1 MNIALQHR
9 FSGPITV
16 FQDRRLPERAT
27 PAGYAALID
36 AYSLH
41 VPLPRTLSATGER
54 HRILEEGGWRLLTPR
69 HAPRPTLEAHLTFA
83 LKYEGLDLAVLKRLF
98 LEVDAAEIESMVRAT
113 PTGGYVR
120 RLWFLYEWL
129 TGQRLNL
136 PDATRGGYVPAV
148 NPEQQWA
155 VPGENSAR
163 HRVRNNLPGTPEF
176 CPLVRRTEALEE
188 FVNLDLAKRARTVV
202 AAVPRDL
209 LARTAAFLLL
219 KDSKSSYAIEGER
232 PPQNRIQRWGRAIG
246 EAGRQPIDLDEL
258 LRLQEIVIGDDRF
271 VRLGLRTEGG
281 FVGEHDRDTGAPLP
295 DHISARH
302 EDLTSLIEG
311 MVAFDRDQA
320 TALEPVIAAA
330 ALAFGFLYIHP
341 FDDGNGRVHRYLIH
355 HVLGRRGFNP
365 PGVVFP
371 VSAAIQDRID
381 AYRAILEDYSRRL
394 LLLIEWEPTERGNV
408 RVFND
413 TADFY
418 RFFDATLHAEFL
430 FDCVRR
436 TIDQD
441 LPNETD
447 FLRRYDQFTRHLQA
461 IVDMPDRTTDLLFR
475 FLHQNG
481 GRLSGRAREREFEAL
496 TDLETE
502 RIERLYAEVFG
513 PPPEI
518 RSSSDLDIAIQNREV
533 SWPLRCRSSED
544 GRHRI
549 AKLSG
554 RPSTVFDGWTLQGT
568 CSLCGQL
575 VDTGE
580 PYEKRDLGSDVG

>member
-1 MNIALQHR
+1 MNVALQHR

-36 AYSLH
+36 ACHLQ

-54 HRILEEGGWRLLTPR
+54 HRILEEGSWRLLTPR

-98 LEVDAAEIESMVRAT
+98 LAVDAAEIESIVRDT
-113 PTGGYVR
+113 PTGSYAR

-129 TGQRLNL
+129 TGQHLNL
-136 PDATRGGYVPAV
+136 PDATRGDYIPAV
-148 NPEQQWA
+148 NPQQQWT

-163 HRVRNNLPGTPEF
+163 HRVRNNLPGTPDF
-176 CPLVRRTEALEE
+176 CPLVRRTQALEE
-188 FVNLDLAKRARTVV
+188 FVNLDLAERARAVV
-202 AAVPRDL
+202 ATVPGDL

-271 VRLGLRTEGG
+271 VRLGLRSEGG
-281 FVGEHDRDTGAPLP
+281 FVGEHERDTGAPLP

-302 EDLTSLIEG
+302 EDLASLIEG
-311 MVAFDRDQA
+311 MAAFDRDPA

-330 ALAFGFLYIHP
+330 ALAFGFVYIHP
-341 FDDGNGRVHRYLIH
+341 FDDGNGRIHRYLIH
-355 HVLGRRGFNP
+355 HILAQRGFNP

-371 VSAAIQDRID
+371 VSAAILDRVD
-381 AYRAILEDYSRRL
+381 AYGAVLEDYSRRL
-394 LLLIEWEPTERGNV
+394 LPLIEWEPTERGNV
-408 RVFND
+408 RVLND

-418 RFFDATLHAEFL
+418 RFFDATPHAEFL
-430 FDCVRR
+430 FECVRR
-436 TIDQD
+436 TIEED

-447 FLRRYDQFTRHLQA
+447 FLRRYDQFTGHLQA
-461 IVDMPDRTTDLLFR
+461 IADMPDRTADLLFR
-475 FLHQNG
+475 FLHQNA
-481 GRLSGRAREREFEAL
+481 GRLSNRAREREFERL
-496 TDLETE
+496 TDEETE
-502 RIERLYAEVFG
+502 RIERLYDEVFG
-513 PPPEI
+513 PPKEI
-518 RSSSDLDIAIQNREV
+518 RRSKDLYVAILNREV
-533 SWPLRCRSSED
+533 NWPPRCRHSED

-549 AKLSG
+549 ARLSG
-554 RPSTVFDGWTLQGT
+554 RASTVFEGWTLQGT
-568 CSLCGQL
+568 CSLCDEL

-580 PYEKRDLGSDVG
+580 PYEKHD